1 MKEEPKISNK
11 SIDTGRN
18 QWDLSWRGLDGE
30 EIILVAAEEKALSA
44 ALVFWRELEQ
54 ITSDCLCYFN
64 RVKHELI
71 GKPQMNYDLLNVMA
85 MQIDLLLNKPKH
97 KCNCYST

>member
-1 MKEEPKISNK
+1 M
-11 SIDTGRN
+11 
-18 QWDLSWRGLDGE
+18 
-30 EIILVAAEEKALSA
+30 AAEEKALSA
-44 ALVFWRELEQ
+44 ALREIEQ

-71 GKPQMNYDLLNVMA
+71 GKPQMNHDLLNVMA

-97 KCNCYST
+97 KCNCYSTQKKST